1 MSEKVNHKTQKLST
15 LRSFQY
21 PNFTLLFTA
30 NLISNTG
37 TWAQRVAQDWLV
49 VTDLHKGG
57 SELGIVTGLQF
68 LPMLLF
74 SLYAGS
80 LADRFD
86 KRKLL
91 IVTNAG
97 GGITAAVLGWLTISH
112 RVNLTEVFILAFM
125 LGMFGALDTP
135 VRQAFTS
142 ELVGKSDIANAV
154 SLNSANFNIGR
165 LIGPAIS
172 GLLISAFNTGPS
184 FLFNAG
190 SFLFVIVALFLMNPT
205 KLNRNAAENKPRK
218 VAEGLRY
225 IKGRPDLIAVITTVF
240 FASTF
245 GLNFQIFNAL
255 VSTKVFHKSAGAFGA
270 LGSVLAI
277 GSLLAAVIATKL
289 DQKRKPLFVMYCAGL
304 FGISLVI
311 QACMPT
317 YFSYALFLPVSGFI
331 ALTTMIAANT
341 YTQTTTP
348 QELRGR
354 VMGFYVLVFLG
365 ATPVGSPF
373 IGWLSDTLGIRQSI
387 AICGL
392 ITTFGTLAVYFI
404 MRKKLFNTSNNN

>member
-1 MSEKVNHKTQKLST
+1 MSEKVNDKTQKIST

-97 GGITAAVLGWLTISH
+97 GGITAAILGWLTISH
-112 RVNLTEVFILAFM
+112 RVNLTEVFLLAFL
-125 LGMFGALDTP
+125 LGLFGALDTP

-190 SFLFVIVALFLMNPT
+190 SFLFVILALFLMNPT
-205 KLNRNAAENKPRK
+205 KLHRNAVENKPRK

-225 IKGRPDLIAVITTVF
+225 IKSRPDLIAVITTVF

-255 VSTKVFHKSAGAFGA
+255 LSTKVFHKSAGAFGA
-270 LGSVLAI
+270 LGSILAI

-311 QACMPT
+311 QASMPT

-348 QELRGR
+348 QELRSR

-373 IGWLSDTLGIRQSI
+373 IGWLSDTLGIRQTV

-392 ITTFGTLAVYFI
+392 ITTFGTLAVYLI
-404 MRKKLFNTSNNN
+404 MRENLFNTSNND